1 MARYSNQIG
10 GCANDRVR
18 TTEEIV
24 QRALSLGAAVA
35 RSFDAPRKEVIA
47 FVEGAGLLQELTSS
61 EHSYIYSSRR
71 SAQQTVNMSWNSEAL
86 TVLLWSI
93 GKLAHLPGPDT
104 QCSTG
109 VLSEVLPPYGSEPL
123 DQFRGSASRRSERV
137 LFEMAKTIQLQHV
150 VARQRKLNPKY
161 RPDLGLIKIEIVQE
175 RHRAINWVVGY
186 CAQNW
191 DEVTADT

>member
-1 MARYSNQIG
+1 
-10 GCANDRVR
+10 
-18 TTEEIV
+18 
-24 QRALSLGAAVA
+24 
-35 RSFDAPRKEVIA
+35 
-47 FVEGAGLLQELTSS
+47 
-61 EHSYIYSSRR
+61 
-71 SAQQTVNMSWNSEAL
+71 
-86 TVLLWSI
+86 
-93 GKLAHLPGPDT
+93 
-104 QCSTG
+104 
-109 VLSEVLPPYGSEPL
+109 
-123 DQFRGSASRRSERV
+123 V